1 MMMTFLESK
10 RGQVVTGNLLWL
22 IIFLFENLIIYGIL
36 KYFFD
41 FSFQFTYLQVCMAH
55 LIIRMIRSD
64 LPTDTIPLYFQGR
77 MLSDVDKEIKKLND
91 EIKKLEL

>member
-1 MMMTFLESK
+1 MMKNILESK
-10 RGQVVTGNLLWL
+10 RNQIIAGNLLWL
-22 IIFLFENLIIYGIL
+22 FIFLCENLIIFGIF

-41 FSFQFTYLQVCMAH
+41 FSFQFTYLQVCVAH
-55 LIIRMIRSD
+55 LIIRMVRDD
-64 LPTDTIPLYFQGR
+64 LPTETIPLYFQGK